1 MAFAEPHPDL
11 CCSLPSP
18 WNAAWHGGATLDSLS
33 SGLLEA
39 PCSLG
44 SAGGPH
50 VAESQW
56 GDSSFHKTRGTQN
69 LRGCQWTLLSLS
81 GLPAIPLPAIAS
93 TFRSSVSPVARP
105 LSQGTSSLSPVFTLP
120 PPYPHP
126 HTWKCQA
133 ASFPAFTWLWLRPLL
148 SLKVCSP
155 PSATPVSHS

>member
-1 MAFAEPHPDL
+1 MLQNPSGGILAFI
-11 CCSLPSP
+11 
-18 WNAAWHGGATLDSLS
+18 
-33 SGLLEA
+33 
-39 PCSLG
+39 
-44 SAGGPH
+44 
-50 VAESQW
+50 
-56 GDSSFHKTRGTQN
+56 KTRGTQN

-81 GLPAIPLPAIAS
+81 GLPAIPLPAVAS
-93 TFRSSVSPVARP
+93 TFRSSVSPVVRP

-155 PSATPVSHS
+155 PSATPVSHSCKQASIQGSPACLRNPTPNLYLPIQRSGFCSR